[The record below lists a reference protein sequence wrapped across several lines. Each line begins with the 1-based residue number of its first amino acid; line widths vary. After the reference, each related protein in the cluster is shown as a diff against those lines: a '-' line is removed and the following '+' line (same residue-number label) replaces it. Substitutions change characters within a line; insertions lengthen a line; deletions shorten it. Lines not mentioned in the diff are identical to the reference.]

1 LKFIMRVI
9 EKLCVAAVVAGGLSM
24 GAGAATAAVAPA
36 APAPS
41 FVDDGSELY
50 SSTAG
55 VPNFL
60 SSGLPNLGSS
70 SGSVGSL
77 PALGGFALNTGTCG
91 LTTLSSIPLCVP
103 G

>member
-1 LKFIMRVI
+1 MRVI

-24 GAGAATAAVAPA
+24 GAGAVSAAA
-36 APAPS
+36 AAEPAPS
-41 FVDDGSELY
+41 GASFVADDGSELY
-50 SSTAG
+50 NSTAG

-60 SSGLPNLGSS
+60 SSGLPDLGSS

-77 PALGGFALNTGTCG
+77 PALGGFALNAGSCG

>member
-1 LKFIMRVI
+1 
-9 EKLCVAAVVAGGLSM
+9 M
-24 GAGAATAAVAPA
+24 GAGAASAAVPAPSG
-36 APAPS
+36 PS

-50 SSTAG
+50 NSTAG

-60 SSGLPNLGSS
+60 SSGLPDLGSS
-70 SGSVGSL
+70 AGSVGSL
-77 PALGGFALNTGTCG
+77 PALGGFALNAGSCG